1 MDISGD
7 LRIGAPRDVVW
18 ACLNDPDILKQ
29 CIPGCQS
36 LEWISP
42 TKLSAAI
49 VIKIAFLSATFTG
62 EITLSN
68 LNPPDS
74 YTISGEGK
82 GGVAGFAQGGADV
95 VLVDDGAET
104 ILRYEAGAQ
113 MGGRIAQMGSKL
125 VGSFAGKLA
134 ERFFANFNAAV
145 IARTAEIG

>member
-7 LRIGAPRDVVW
+7 LCIGAPRDVVW
-18 ACLNDPDILKQ
+18 ACLNDPEILKQ

-42 TKLSAAI
+42 TQLAAAI
-49 VIKIAFLSATFTG
+49 VIRIAFLSATFTG

-74 YTISGEGK
+74 YTILGEGK
-82 GGVAGFAQGGADV
+82 GGVAGFAKGGADV
-95 VLVDDGAET
+95 VLVDDGPET
-104 ILRYEAGAQ
+104 ILRYEAGAE

-125 VGSFAGKLA
+125 VGSFARKLA